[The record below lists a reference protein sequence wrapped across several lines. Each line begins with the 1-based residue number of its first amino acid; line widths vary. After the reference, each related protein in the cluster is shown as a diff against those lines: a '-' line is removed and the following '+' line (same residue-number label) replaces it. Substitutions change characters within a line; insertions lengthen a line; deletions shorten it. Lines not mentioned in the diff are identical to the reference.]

1 MKSLVKAFSL
11 AAVIGFFAASCNTDP
26 CKDVL
31 CGDHGSCTEGVCN
44 CETGYEKDADGLCNV
59 ESRAKFIGSFN
70 ADELCDTSTYN
81 YIVNVSNNSTSITKF
96 NITDL
101 YLTGTSMVCDVD
113 ATGLAFTISNQ
124 TIATGLTATGSG
136 TINANTRVVTVSY
149 TISDGS
155 ASQSCSAI
163 LTPR

>member
-1 MKSLVKAFSL
+1 MKSFIKALSL
-11 AAVIGFFAASCNTDP
+11 LTVVGFFAASCNTDP
-26 CKDVL
+26 CKDVAT
-31 CGDHGSCTEGVCN
+31 GEHGTCLEGVITCDP
-44 CETGYEKDADGLCNV
+44 GYEKDADGLCNT

-81 YIVNVSNNSTSITKF
+81 YIVAVSNNSTSISKF
-96 NITDL
+96 NLTDL
-101 YLTGTSMVCDVD
+101 YLTGTNMVCDVD
-113 ATGLAFTISNQ
+113 ASGLAFTISNQ
-124 TIATGLTATGSG
+124 TIATGLSATGSG
-136 TINANTRVVTVSY
+136 SINATTRVVTVSY